1 MKKIWFCNLALFTAL
16 AWASPGMGEFYRYQD
31 AHGNVIYTDD
41 LSKVPAEQRSQAE
54 MYEES
59 ETSINPE
66 KVQENKAADSAS
78 NSQAVDLDALK
89 KEGERLLKVKEEL
102 DKEYQTLAKENAEL
116 KTEQEAAVTPDQIK
130 AINKKVVGYNARFQA
145 YHEKS
150 AAYET
155 DVKAYNERT
164 KAVDAEPKSE
174 SGAN

>member
-1 MKKIWFCNLALFTAL
+1 MSKIWICNLTLFAVL
-16 AWASPGMGEFYRYQD
+16 VWASPGMGEFYRYQD

-41 LSKVPAEQRSQAE
+41 LSKVPAEQRSHAE

-59 ETSINPE
+59 QIGITPQ
-66 KVQENKAADSAS
+66 KAQENEATESS
-78 NSQAVDLDALK
+78 SSSQPVDLETLK
-89 KEGERLLKVKEEL
+89 KEGERLFKLKEEL
-102 DKEYQTLAKENAEL
+102 DQEYQALAKESAEL
-116 KTEQEAAVTPDQIK
+116 KTEQDAAATPDQIK
-130 AINKKVVGYNARFQA
+130 AVNKKVVSYNAKFQA

-164 KAVDAEPKSE
+164 KALEEEPKSE